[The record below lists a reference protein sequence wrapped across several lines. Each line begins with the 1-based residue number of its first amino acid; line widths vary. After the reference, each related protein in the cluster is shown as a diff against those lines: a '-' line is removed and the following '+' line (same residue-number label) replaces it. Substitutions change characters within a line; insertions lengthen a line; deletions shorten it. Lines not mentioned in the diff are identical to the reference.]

1 MIFQFFIYIILSTSF
16 KYILKTYSKASLI
29 KQIFYLKFYNF
40 GCRLEGVI
48 FTLKIGFITI
58 DIGDIGGGG
67 QGVYNVSGYVRTQE
81 KEQINF
87 DFCHEKLKKL

>member
-58 DIGDIGGGG
+58 DIGDIGRGTR
-67 QGVYNVSGYVRTQE
+67 GVYCFWIYENSRTRTN
-81 KEQINF
+81 KLLISVMINF
-87 DFCHEKLKKL
+87 